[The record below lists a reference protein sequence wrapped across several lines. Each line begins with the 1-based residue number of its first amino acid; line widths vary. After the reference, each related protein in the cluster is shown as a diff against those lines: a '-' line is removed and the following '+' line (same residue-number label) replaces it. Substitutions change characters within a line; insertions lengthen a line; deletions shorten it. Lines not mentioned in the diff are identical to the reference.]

1 MKLHNLL
8 ICSIYK
14 FSGFIA
20 SIGLILYTF
29 MSFLLFYLI
38 GGVLTLPGIAAM
50 ILGIG
55 MAVDSCIICF
65 ERIKEN
71 LRIGKSSDKAFEI
84 GNKNSLSS
92 IIDANVTTIIV
103 AIILF
108 ILGES
113 SVKGFATMLIIS
125 VVVTILV
132 MVYLVRLILKL
143 FVSSKVF
150 DNNPYLFIG
159 LKKGKIVKSKE
170 IIIPYEKF
178 NFSSK

>member
-1 MKLHNLL
+1 MTDLINSGALPTHMIELSSRTVEASFGENSLNNTLISGLIGIILVIIL

-29 MSFLLFYLI
+29 ISFLLFYLI

-71 LRIGKSSDKAFEI
+71 LRIGKSLDKAFEI

-125 VVVTILV
+125 VVVTIW
-132 MVYLVRLILKL
+132 
-143 FVSSKVF
+143 
-150 DNNPYLFIG
+150 
-159 LKKGKIVKSKE
+159 
-170 IIIPYEKF
+170 
-178 NFSSK
+178 